1 METKTDPVLIG
12 RILAGAVIAVA
23 LLSALLWAVAGRQ
36 SGFSM
41 FLDRLVIPM
50 GVGFLIFVATEI
62 LRVLTK
68 AQEESG
74 SSIREEQPETRLGRS
89 GGILRQTS
97 QPIPSA
103 VPARLSGLEQQIM
116 ERVGRGMGVYRSDPL
131 PKSSAYPGSLSGK
144 PLKTCPTGG
153 LSVWT
158 RVTRRGIFRRP
169 RHFISSQEN
178 RVEDHAAS

>member
-89 GGILRQTS
+89 SGVLRQTS

-116 ERVGRGMGVYRSDPL
+116 ERVGREDGSISVRSLAEELGVSRESVRETIEDLSDR
-131 PKSSAYPGSLSGK
+131 GVISL
-144 PLKTCPTGG
+144 
-153 LSVWT
+153 
-158 RVTRRGIFRRP
+158 
-169 RHFISSQEN
+169 
-178 RVEDHAAS
+178 D

>member
-89 GGILRQTS
+89 GGVLRQTS

-116 ERVGRGMGVYRSDPL
+116 ERVGRGDGSISVRSLAEELGVSRESVRETIEDLSDR
-131 PKSSAYPGSLSGK
+131 GVISL
-144 PLKTCPTGG
+144 
-153 LSVWT
+153 
-158 RVTRRGIFRRP
+158 
-169 RHFISSQEN
+169 
-178 RVEDHAAS
+178 D